1 MRTAKK
7 ARRQV
12 GLLRTL
18 PIYLARSR
26 TRTTGTALW
35 STPSHRARGGSA
47 IWNHGHET
55 SQRTFCPYLAVSCT
69 QHHNHL

>member
-18 PIYLARSR
+18 PIYLAR
-26 TRTTGTALW
+26 TRTTGTALEHTLRPCPGRLRNME
-35 STPSHRARGGSA
+35 SRA
-47 IWNHGHET
+47 
-55 SQRTFCPYLAVSCT
+55 
-69 QHHNHL
+69 